1 MEIPVKSFMS
11 GDPVWITADASALEA
26 FERMLDRG
34 IRHLPVLDGERRVV
48 GVLSIDDLRA
58 ALPYSAALNQP
69 LAPLEREVAREWQV
83 GEIMSHDPVTLGPDA
98 TLGEA
103 AACMAERR
111 IGCLAIVDE
120 TGRLAGLLSET
131 DVLWAVANSG
141 ALRKAAAPATAPD
154 VLDALVRELS
164 QERERVRK
172 RLSQEHRV
180 REVDRVGSARSAARH
195 GRTRRRRDADAG
207 VDRAR
212 RAGAAPARRD
222 RPGARPR
229 RAGPAR
235 QLHPLRQRHPD
246 PATAR
251 TARDDA
257 VHRLCAQRAG
267 SEPAVAVARARPSG
281 PRGANAPARAP
292 RRRAPRRGSAPRSRG
307 RGARRRR
314 ARPRRRRRALP
325 TPRAVRAA
333 ARSTR
338 AAARAGP
345 S

>member
-1 MEIPVKSFMS
+1 MEMPVKSFMS

-34 IRHLPVLDGERRVV
+34 IRHLPVLDSERRVV

-120 TGRLAGLLSET
+120 SGRLSGLLSET

-141 ALRKAAAPATAPD
+141 ELRKAAAPAAATD

-172 RLSQEHRV
+172 RLAKNIAAEKSIETDL
-180 REVDRVGSARSAARH
+180 REVPLDTAERGADVTLMQESIALDELALRRLAAI
-195 GRTRRRRDADAG
+195 DQAL
-207 VDRAR
+207 DRAAQGQLGNCVR
-212 RAGAAPARRD
+212 CGNVIPI
-222 RPGARPR
+222 PR
-229 RAGPAR
+229 
-235 QLHPLRQRHPD
+235 L
-246 PATAR
+246 
-251 TARDDA
+251 
-257 VHRLCAQRAG
+257 
-267 SEPAVAVARARPSG
+267 
-281 PRGANAPARAP
+281 
-292 RRRAPRRGSAPRSRG
+292 
-307 RGARRRR
+307 
-314 ARPRRRRRALP
+314 RALP
-325 TPRAVRAA
+325 STTLCIAC
-333 ARSTR
+333 ARSQPGASR
-338 AAARAGP
+338 P
-345 S
+345 